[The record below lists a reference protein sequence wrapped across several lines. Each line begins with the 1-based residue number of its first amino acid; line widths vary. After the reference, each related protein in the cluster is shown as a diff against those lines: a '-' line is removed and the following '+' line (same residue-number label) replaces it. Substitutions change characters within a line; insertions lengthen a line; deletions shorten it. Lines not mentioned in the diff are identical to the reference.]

1 MFAVKTMLS
10 FFFCKTAT
18 TYLGTSERTKQ
29 YRFSSEKECSPA
41 AAFKKITAKEVVYQ
55 MRKTQNVREKIE
67 NNTMPNPK

>member
-18 TYLGTSERTKQ
+18 THLGTSERTKQ

-41 AAFKKITAKEVVYQ
+41 AAFKKNHGQGSCLSDEEDSKCKGEN
-55 MRKTQNVREKIE
+55 RK
-67 NNTMPNPK
+67 